1 MTDWSA
7 DPWFAEH
14 AWVAPRVGKTRLS
27 GFKSLRPHAF
37 SIPPSWAVGPRS
49 RADPSRGFKEA
60 NFLPP
65 QGIPMPIDRRR
76 LLQVVAILG
85 AVCAYTTIVV
95 GGTVRGTNA
104 GLACPDWPLCNG
116 SVVPNLAD
124 TGILVEYIHRLVAAL
139 TGIFM
144 LSTLIAAVLW
154 FRPEM
159 RIVTPSIMSF
169 AILVT
174 QVAVGAL
181 TIASD
186 NDWVV
191 VTIHL
196 ALGTATLA
204 SALIVAL
211 VSLWPA
217 APSKGATVG

>member
-1 MTDWSA
+1 
-7 DPWFAEH
+7 
-14 AWVAPRVGKTRLS
+14 
-27 GFKSLRPHAF
+27 
-37 SIPPSWAVGPRS
+37 
-49 RADPSRGFKEA
+49 
-60 NFLPP
+60 
-65 QGIPMPIDRRR
+65 MPIDRRR
-76 LLQVVAILG
+76 LLQVVAIFG
-85 AVCAYTTIVV
+85 AVCAYATIVV
-95 GGTVRGTNA
+95 GGTVRGMNA

-159 RIVTPSIMSF
+159 RIVTLSVMSF

-181 TIASD
+181 TIASE

-217 APSKGATVG
+217 KALPGSPAA

>member
-14 AWVAPRVGKTRLS
+14 AWVAPRVGEPRRS

-37 SIPPSWAVGPRS
+37 SIPPIGAVRPRS
-49 RADPSRGFKEA
+49 RANPSRGFKEA

-65 QGIPMPIDRRR
+65 RGIPMLIDRRR
-76 LLQVVAILG
+76 LFQVVAVLG
-85 AVCAYTTIVV
+85 AVCAYATIVV
-95 GGTVRGTNA
+95 GGTGRGMNA

-139 TGIFM
+139 TGMFM

-159 RIVTPSIMSF
+159 RIVTLSVMR
-169 AILVT
+169 
-174 QVAVGAL
+174 
-181 TIASD
+181 
-186 NDWVV
+186 
-191 VTIHL
+191 
-196 ALGTATLA
+196 
-204 SALIVAL
+204 
-211 VSLWPA
+211 
-217 APSKGATVG
+217 

>member
-1 MTDWSA
+1 
-7 DPWFAEH
+7 
-14 AWVAPRVGKTRLS
+14 
-27 GFKSLRPHAF
+27 
-37 SIPPSWAVGPRS
+37 
-49 RADPSRGFKEA
+49 
-60 NFLPP
+60 
-65 QGIPMPIDRRR
+65 MPVDQRR

-85 AVCAYTTIVV
+85 AVCAYATIVV
-95 GGTVRGTNA
+95 GGTVRGMGA

-116 SVVPNLAD
+116 SAVPDLAD

-144 LSTLIAAVLW
+144 LSTVVAAVVW
-154 FRPEM
+154 FRSEL
-159 RIVTPSIMSF
+159 RVVTLSIMSL

-174 QVAVGAL
+174 QVAVGAI
-181 TIASD
+181 TITSE
-186 NDWVV
+186 NDWRV

-217 APSKGATVG
+217 RALTGSTTI